1 MIIAKAPF
9 NYIGNKYRIL
19 GKIKEFFPRNINTM
33 VDLFCGGCDVII
45 NTHAS
50 FRYANDINFFVID
63 ICREFQSRNIDN
75 ILYHIDR
82 AISVWGLT
90 KDDKEAY
97 IRFRTYCNKTKNPL
111 DLYTLICFSFNYQF
125 RFNNSHEYNNP
136 FGKNR
141 SSFNSVIRNN
151 LIEFKRRIDDV
162 VFSSE
167 DFINFDYSILAEG
180 DFLYADPPYLISC
193 GSYNDG
199 RRGFRGWSR
208 YDDYNLLTILQKLS
222 ERGVLFALSNVLE
235 HKGRKNEFLI
245 DWIKRNGYSIHDIEF
260 NYDNCNYH
268 SHNRQN
274 KTREVLI
281 TNYQ

>member
-1 MIIAKAPF
+1 MVIAKAPF

-19 GKIKEFFPRNINTM
+19 EKIKEYFPRNINTM
-33 VDLFCGGCDVII
+33 VDLFCGGCDVTI
-45 NTHAS
+45 NTRAN
-50 FRYANDINFFVID
+50 FRYANDINFFVIG
-63 ICREFQSRNIDN
+63 ICREFQSNSIED

-82 AISVWGLT
+82 AINIWGLT
-90 KDDKEAY
+90 KENQEAY
-97 IRFRTYCNKTKNPL
+97 IRFRDYCNETKNPL

-162 VFSSE
+162 IFSSE
-167 DFINFDYSILAEG
+167 DFINFDYSVLTEG

-199 RRGFRGWSR
+199 RRGFRGWTQR
-208 YDDYNLLTILQKLS
+208 DDYILFRILRELS
-222 ERGVLFALSNVLE
+222 ERGILFALSNVLE
-235 HKGRKNEFLI
+235 HKGRRNELLT
-245 DWIKRNGYSIHDIEF
+245 DWISSNSYFIHDIDF

-268 SHNRQN
+268 SRNRQN

-281 TNYQ
+281 TNY